1 MNRKAYWN
9 EVYTAYWKA
18 ATDEADSCGEERSKI
33 KKLSGNDFRVTDT
46 SQITSFLED
55 IPFTLRARIL
65 DFGCGF
71 GRLYP
76 YLSSKGEY
84 YGIDISE
91 SMIREC
97 QTSFP
102 RVRDYFITCEGE
114 NLEFSD
120 SFFDVVVCYAV
131 FDACYQEVALR
142 EMLRVTKLGGCIALS
157 GKNTNYKLD
166 DEEAYIAEINA
177 RKKGHPNYFTDYSN
191 MRNQLQEYAE
201 IIKEEFIV
209 YRGDASKDTFEYDQ
223 PNEYYQW
230 RVILRKTANREE
242 EFGSFSNKFSNAWR
256 RINGKL

>member
-1 MNRKAYWN
+1 MNRKEYWN
-9 EVYTAYWKA
+9 EVYTTYWKA
-18 ATDEADSCGEERSKI
+18 ATDEADSSGEERSRI

-46 SQITSFLED
+46 SQITSFLEA
-55 IPFTLRARIL
+55 IPFVASSRIL

-97 QTSFP
+97 KTSFTE
-102 RVRDYFITCEGE
+102 VGNHFITCEGE

-120 SFFDVVVCYAV
+120 SFFDTVVCYAV

-157 GKNTNYKLD
+157 GKNTNYKFD

-177 RKKGHPNYFTDYSN
+177 RKKGHPNFFTDYNS
-191 MRNQLQEYAE
+191 MRNQFQKYAS

-209 YRGDASKDTFEYDQ
+209 YRGDASKDIFEYEQ
-223 PNEYYQW
+223 PGEYYQW
-230 RVILRKTANREE
+230 RVIIQKIMDQDK
-242 EFGSFSNKFSNAWR
+242 EFEVFSNEFSNTWR
-256 RINGKL
+256 RINGER